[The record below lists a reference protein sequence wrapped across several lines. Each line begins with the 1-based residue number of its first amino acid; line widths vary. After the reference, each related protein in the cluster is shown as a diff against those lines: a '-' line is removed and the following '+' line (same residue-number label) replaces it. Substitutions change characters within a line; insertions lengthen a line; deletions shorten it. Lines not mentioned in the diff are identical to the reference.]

1 MLGRMAAELF
11 MATRLNKD
19 RSTPSEETDITKHKL
34 GRQKKL

>member
-34 GRQKKL
+34 GK